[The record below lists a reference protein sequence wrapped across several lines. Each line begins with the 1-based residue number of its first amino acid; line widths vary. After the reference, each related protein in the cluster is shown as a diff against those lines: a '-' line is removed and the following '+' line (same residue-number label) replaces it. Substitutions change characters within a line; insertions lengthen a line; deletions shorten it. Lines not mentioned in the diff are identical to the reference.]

1 MYKTEWEVKVKI
13 SGGFQFFKEEK
24 IKANTTPIAGMKKLR
39 LVPDKDDQGKQ
50 LETNTLELTL
60 DMPVPK
66 GRDEHEF
73 IMDFSVESINH
84 LIAKL
89 SLSAG
94 QQIQQLT
101 AISVTQFHSIKLNEY
116 RHISQM
122 AAQSILPKTFISSDL
137 LLASTED
144 YLNRA
149 IFWWSQTIKI
159 NDLSEC
165 LQALFVCID
174 LLAAKII
181 PESSVK
187 RKCKNC
193 KYEETLLP
201 SLRAKFI
208 YLLNN
213 NFKFGLEPAKE
224 LWEIRNDI
232 THGRANITEADKRI
246 YRNHATNLI
255 VATRNEIALR
265 MNCTLSPMPTQ
276 LPFDTH
282 SAHIVF
288 DYTMPK

>member
-24 IKANTTPIAGMKKLR
+24 IKANTTPIVGMKKLM
-39 LVPDKDDQGKQ
+39 LIPDEDDQGKQ

-66 GRDEHEF
+66 GRDGHEF
-73 IMDFSVESINH
+73 IMDFSIESINH

-101 AISVTQFHSIKLNEY
+101 AISVTQFHSSKLNEY
-116 RHISQM
+116 RHISLM
-122 AAQSILPKTFISSDL
+122 DAQSILPKTFISTDL

-181 PESSVK
+181 PVSSVK
-187 RKCKNC
+187 RTCKNC
-193 KYEETLLP
+193 KFEETLLP

-224 LWEIRNDI
+224 LWEIRNNI

-246 YRNHATNLI
+246 YRNNARNLI
-255 VATRNEIALR
+255 IATRNEIALR
-265 MNCTLSPMPTQ
+265 MNCALSPMPAQ

-282 SAHIVF
+282 SARIVV
-288 DYTMPK
+288 DYTMPT